1 MKLST
6 IAVLT
11 LVALFAA
18 TVPALAHGGYE
29 FSPHSMSG
37 GGYGPGGMMG
47 GWGPGYGGRG
57 YGHGPGA
64 MMWGRGYG
72 HGPGA
77 MMWGYGS
84 RGSDFDSRSRLNN
97 APYGTEISPKIA
109 ENIRQLEKTRLEL
122 QSMVYEGRIDRT
134 KASQLHERM
143 LSLQN
148 EIARWQF
155 EQWLNSSENRQ

>member
-11 LVALFAA
+11 LIALVAV
-18 TVPALAHGGYE
+18 TGPALAHGGYG
-29 FSPHSMSG
+29 SGPQSMPG
-37 GGYGPGGMMG
+37 GGYGHGGMMGGYGPGGMMG
-47 GWGPGYGGRG
+47 GWGPGYGG
-57 YGHGPGA
+57 H
-64 MMWGRGYG
+64 GYG

-77 MMWGYGS
+77 MMWGYGPQ
-84 RGSDFDSRSRLNN
+84 GGDFDSRSRLNN
-97 APYGTEISPKIA
+97 APYGIEIPPKID

>member
-11 LVALFAA
+11 LVALVAA
-18 TVPALAHGGYE
+18 TGLALAHGGYG
-29 FSPHSMSG
+29 FGPQSMPG
-37 GGYGPGGMMG
+37 GGYGPGGMMR
-47 GWGPGYGGRG
+47 GWGPGYGG
-57 YGHGPGA
+57 H
-64 MMWGRGYG
+64 GYG

-77 MMWGYGS
+77 MMWGYGPQ
-84 RGSDFDSRSRLNN
+84 GSGFDSRSRLNN
-97 APYGTEISPKIA
+97 APYGTEITPKVA